1 MSSAAVQERAEEHSP
16 TAGAANHSPG
26 VPVQSVAHVQQPG
39 QLESARTGQQ
49 HVDFGV
55 ADVDVV
61 VQGVTESSRTQL
73 PEFDPRKI
81 HGLGEELLAV
91 LRACPAALVIIFAVL
106 SAASPSGAAEGDVAF
121 LDGRPVVIDLDRH
134 GVGDAFG
141 VTVVVDG
148 SATGSVLRTDVVGDV
163 GLSLEAPVLP
173 LTVTATDP
181 ARLELTLERA
191 VVGSGL
197 LVVTTGE
204 NTVLTRPVRILRSS
218 TLAPV
223 PAKLELRG
231 THLGPF
237 SQRVHVEPLAL
248 GVDPLGEDGRCS
260 SSLIEVGHLA
270 AGENGATMVRDGC
283 MLRVEGLT
291 AAGAYEGRAD
301 LRPGE
306 DGGDVDVSV
315 LVRDAWGWSLLA
327 LVIGLGTVTSLDLF
341 QRRAR
346 PRRVLLFRL
355 RGLRQRADD
364 EAARHGVE
372 VDAGPLI
379 GAACNSA
386 LAEFD
391 SAFADTDRQR
401 WDTLGEGYTALRA
414 LVERYVDLVEE
425 LGDLRRDADR
435 LVDSARDSDRAAMR
449 HALDASIVGRALH
462 ARQLGTRVEL
472 AEAEE
477 EARAARTHLV
487 SFAGVYERLR
497 PVLEHEGSLADE
509 AADVLRVLLGLGPD
523 LADLDRCAS
532 ELLRRHEAGAPRR
545 EEAPLTADAV
555 EPLPRPPAQAARYAL
570 SAPGRGQATAGR
582 PTKRLV
588 RFAAGPVAAGLLL
601 AMAALVLRPDTTKQ
615 TPTSVDEVGP
625 SPAQSVEDDGPSTG
639 SEAPPEAPVETRP
652 YPRTAP
658 VVVVPDEAVVAAGVV
673 RPLVLLALL
682 AALARIAW
690 LVLRARR
697 HRGAGLQEL
706 EGRPEEL
713 ERRLRAHDLRFAVAS
728 GLLVVG
734 TGLSVLYVPDQ
745 TFGGFGDY
753 LALFL
758 WGATVSEGIQLAR
771 RFLPG
776 EST

>member
-1 MSSAAVQERAEEHSP
+1 M
-16 TAGAANHSPG
+16 
-26 VPVQSVAHVQQPG
+26 
-39 QLESARTGQQ
+39 
-49 HVDFGV
+49 
-55 ADVDVV
+55 
-61 VQGVTESSRTQL
+61 
-73 PEFDPRKI
+73 
-81 HGLGEELLAV
+81 LAV
-91 LRACPAALVIIFAVL
+91 RRVCPAALVIIFAVL
-106 SAASPSGAAEGDVAF
+106 SAASPGGAAEGDVAF
-121 LDGRPVVIDLDRH
+121 VDSRPVVIDLDRH
-134 GVGDAFG
+134 GVGDAFV

-148 SATGSVLRTDVVGDV
+148 SATGSVLRTDVLGDV

-204 NTVLTRPVRILRSS
+204 NTVLTRPVQILRSS
-218 TLAPV
+218 TLVPV

-231 THLGPF
+231 THFGPF
-237 SQRVHVEPLAL
+237 SRRVHVEPLAL
-248 GVDPLGEDGRCS
+248 GVDPLAEDGRCS

-315 LVRDAWGWSLLA
+315 LVRDAWGWPLLA
-327 LVIGLGTVTSLDLF
+327 LVIGLGTVTLLDLF

-355 RGLRQRADD
+355 RALRQRAED
-364 EAARHGVE
+364 EATRHGVE

-379 GAACNSA
+379 GAACKSA
-386 LAEFD
+386 LADFD

-401 WDTLGEGYTALRA
+401 WDTSGEDYARLRA
-414 LVERYVDLVEE
+414 LVERYINLVEE

-435 LVDSARDSDRAAMR
+435 LVGSARDDDRAAMR
-449 HALDASIVGRALH
+449 QALDASVVGGVLH
-462 ARQLGTRVEL
+462 PRELGTRVEL

-477 EARAARTHLV
+477 EAKAARSRLV

-497 PVLEHEGSLADE
+497 PVLEGEELLADE
-509 AADVLRVLLGLGPD
+509 AADVLRMLLGRDPD
-523 LADLDRCAS
+523 LAELHRRAS

-545 EEAPLTADAV
+545 EEAALGAGALEAV
-555 EPLPRPPAQAARYAL
+555 LGPPPPPARAESSKL
-570 SAPGRGQATAGR
+570 GQDQVAAGR
-582 PTKRLV
+582 PTKRSFRV
-588 RFAAGPVAAGLLL
+588 AARPVAAAVLV
-601 AMAALVLRPDTTKQ
+601 AMMALVLRPDTAMLMS
-615 TPTSVDEVGP
+615 PSFEAVGP
-625 SPAQSVEDDGPSTG
+625 ADGPVG
-639 SEAPPEAPVETRP
+639 DDAPPEAPVETRP
-652 YPRTAP
+652 YPRPTP
-658 VVVVPDEAVVAAGVV
+658 VVVEPGEAVVIAGVV
-673 RPLVLLALL
+673 RPLVLLVLL

-690 LVLRARR
+690 LVLRAGRR
-697 HRGAGLQEL
+697 RGASLQEL

-713 ERRLRAHDLRFAVAS
+713 KRRLRAHDLRFAVAS

-734 TGLSVLYVPDQ
+734 TGLSVLYVPDR

-776 EST
+776 QPT